1 MAPKRQFLLVAL
13 VAVVAFLAAAS
24 GVWVGRALTD
34 KPEHSQFEL
43 HAKLYDELQ
52 LQPDQRAELA
62 SVESAFNLRRKLL
75 EKQMREAN
83 ERLAIAIQLEH
94 GYGPQV
100 TDAIDETHRLMGDL
114 QKETLQYLF
123 AMRDVLD
130 EKQAGQFDKIVVD
143 ALTADAQ

>member
-13 VAVVAFLAAAS
+13 IAVVAFVAAAS

-34 KPEHSQFEL
+34 KPDSSHFEL

-52 LQPDQRAELA
+52 LKPEQRAELA
-62 SVESAFNLRRKLL
+62 SVEAAFNVRRKLL
-75 EKQMREAN
+75 EKQMRDAN
-83 ERLAIAIQLEH
+83 ERLAMGIQLEH

-130 EKQAGQFDKIVVD
+130 EQQAGQFDKIVVE
-143 ALTADAQ
+143 ALTTDMQ